1 MSLSREFNK
10 INFSSRIVELVILFL
25 AVTIGFV
32 VDNYRDEYSEKKNS
46 KELLVSLKI
55 DLEKDLVRFDEF
67 TKLRKTLIQ
76 NVYLFIDDIDE
87 RGLLNND
94 IKQQSL
100 FANAIFSWT
109 YFNPNVANIEQVISS
124 GALRYLGNDIL
135 KNQIGVL
142 ESKSLAINDRQERE
156 QEFFLNYLQP
166 LMHQYYNFKWLNK
179 TYVRQWEKNKN
190 SMGEYQLALKNIKTV
205 NPSGQDLMLWN
216 KDNKKKKELIN
227 LFENYVF
234 ILRSSYVVSFD
245 SYLNELNNTIELIED
260 NIEDS
265 NAD

>member
-1 MSLSREFNK
+1 MSLLREFNK
-10 INFSSRIVELVILFL
+10 INLSSRIVEIVILFL

-76 NVYLFIDDIDE
+76 NVYLFIDDIDK

-94 IKQQSL
+94 FKQQSL

-135 KNQIGVL
+135 KNQIRVI
-142 ESKSLAINDRQERE
+142 ESKS
-156 QEFFLNYLQP
+156 
-166 LMHQYYNFKWLNK
+166 
-179 TYVRQWEKNKN
+179 
-190 SMGEYQLALKNIKTV
+190 
-205 NPSGQDLMLWN
+205 
-216 KDNKKKKELIN
+216 
-227 LFENYVF
+227 
-234 ILRSSYVVSFD
+234 
-245 SYLNELNNTIELIED
+245 
-260 NIEDS
+260 
-265 NAD
+265 

>member
-76 NVYLFIDDIDE
+76 NVYLFIDDIDQ

-94 IKQQSL
+94 FKQQSL

-124 GALRYLGNDIL
+124 GSLRYLGNDIL

-156 QEFFLNYLQP
+156 KEFFLI
-166 LMHQYYNFKWLNK
+166 
-179 TYVRQWEKNKN
+179 TC
-190 SMGEYQLALKNIKTV
+190 
-205 NPSGQDLMLWN
+205 
-216 KDNKKKKELIN
+216 N
-227 LFENYVF
+227 L
-234 ILRSSYVVSFD
+234 
-245 SYLNELNNTIELIED
+245 
-260 NIEDS
+260 
-265 NAD
+265 

>member
-1 MSLSREFNK
+1 MNLQ
-10 INFSSRIVELVILFL
+10 
-25 AVTIGFV
+25 
-32 VDNYRDEYSEKKNS
+32 
-46 KELLVSLKI
+46 
-55 DLEKDLVRFDEF
+55 
-67 TKLRKTLIQ
+67 KLRKTLIQ

-227 LFENYVF
+227 LFENYV
-234 ILRSSYVVSFD
+234 LYYVQVM
-245 SYLNELNNTIELIED
+245 
-260 NIEDS
+260 
-265 NAD
+265 

>member
-32 VDNYRDEYSEKKNS
+32 VDNYRDEYSEKKIP

-156 QEFFLNYLQP
+156 QEFFLNYLQT
-166 LMHQYYNFKWLNK
+166 F
-179 TYVRQWEKNKN
+179 
-190 SMGEYQLALKNIKTV
+190 
-205 NPSGQDLMLWN
+205 
-216 KDNKKKKELIN
+216 
-227 LFENYVF
+227 
-234 ILRSSYVVSFD
+234 
-245 SYLNELNNTIELIED
+245 
-260 NIEDS
+260 
-265 NAD
+265 NASVLQF

>member
-1 MSLSREFNK
+1 MSLLREFNK
-10 INFSSRIVELVILFL
+10 INLRSRIVEIVILFL

-94 IKQQSL
+94 FKQQSL

-142 ESKSLAINDRQERE
+142 ESKSLAINDRQR
-156 QEFFLNYLQP
+156 
-166 LMHQYYNFKWLNK
+166 
-179 TYVRQWEKNKN
+179 
-190 SMGEYQLALKNIKTV
+190 
-205 NPSGQDLMLWN
+205 
-216 KDNKKKKELIN
+216 
-227 LFENYVF
+227 VF
-234 ILRSSYVVSFD
+234 S
-245 SYLNELNNTIELIED
+245 
-260 NIEDS
+260 
-265 NAD
+265 

>member
-10 INFSSRIVELVILFL
+10 INLSSRIVAIVILFL

-94 IKQQSL
+94 FKQQSL

-124 GALRYLGNDIL
+124 GALLVTMYFVLTMLEARIL
-135 KNQIGVL
+135 YWNT
-142 ESKSLAINDRQERE
+142 
-156 QEFFLNYLQP
+156 P
-166 LMHQYYNFKWLNK
+166 
-179 TYVRQWEKNKN
+179 
-190 SMGEYQLALKNIKTV
+190 GEAVCQQMKL
-205 NPSGQDLMLWN
+205 
-216 KDNKKKKELIN
+216 
-227 LFENYVF
+227 
-234 ILRSSYVVSFD
+234 
-245 SYLNELNNTIELIED
+245 
-260 NIEDS
+260 
-265 NAD
+265 

>member
-10 INFSSRIVELVILFL
+10 INLSSRIVAIVILFL

-94 IKQQSL
+94 FKQLSL
-100 FANAIFSWT
+100 FANTIFSWT

-124 GALRYLGNDIL
+124 GALLVTMYFVLTMLEARIL
-135 KNQIGVL
+135 YWNT
-142 ESKSLAINDRQERE
+142 
-156 QEFFLNYLQP
+156 P
-166 LMHQYYNFKWLNK
+166 
-179 TYVRQWEKNKN
+179 
-190 SMGEYQLALKNIKTV
+190 GEAVCQQMKL
-205 NPSGQDLMLWN
+205 
-216 KDNKKKKELIN
+216 
-227 LFENYVF
+227 
-234 ILRSSYVVSFD
+234 
-245 SYLNELNNTIELIED
+245 
-260 NIEDS
+260 
-265 NAD
+265 

>member
-1 MSLSREFNK
+1 MSLSWEFNK
-10 INFSSRIVELVILFL
+10 INFSSRIIELIILFF

-94 IKQQSL
+94 FKQQSL

-124 GALRYLGNDIL
+124 GALLVTMYFVLTMLEARIL
-135 KNQIGVL
+135 YWNT
-142 ESKSLAINDRQERE
+142 
-156 QEFFLNYLQP
+156 P
-166 LMHQYYNFKWLNK
+166 
-179 TYVRQWEKNKN
+179 
-190 SMGEYQLALKNIKTV
+190 GEAVCQQMKL
-205 NPSGQDLMLWN
+205 
-216 KDNKKKKELIN
+216 
-227 LFENYVF
+227 
-234 ILRSSYVVSFD
+234 
-245 SYLNELNNTIELIED
+245 
-260 NIEDS
+260 
-265 NAD
+265 

>member
-10 INFSSRIVELVILFL
+10 INLSSRIVAIVILFL

-94 IKQQSL
+94 FKQLSL

-124 GALRYLGNDIL
+124 GALLVTMYFVLTMLEARIL
-135 KNQIGVL
+135 
-142 ESKSLAINDRQERE
+142 
-156 QEFFLNYLQP
+156 
-166 LMHQYYNFKWLNK
+166 
-179 TYVRQWEKNKN
+179 
-190 SMGEYQLALKNIKTV
+190 
-205 NPSGQDLMLWN
+205 
-216 KDNKKKKELIN
+216 
-227 LFENYVF
+227 
-234 ILRSSYVVSFD
+234 
-245 SYLNELNNTIELIED
+245 
-260 NIEDS
+260 
-265 NAD
+265 

>member
-10 INFSSRIVELVILFL
+10 INLSSRIVAIVILFL

-94 IKQQSL
+94 FKQLSL
-100 FANAIFSWT
+100 FANTIFSWT

-124 GALRYLGNDIL
+124 GALLVTMYFVLTMLEARIL
-135 KNQIGVL
+135 
-142 ESKSLAINDRQERE
+142 
-156 QEFFLNYLQP
+156 
-166 LMHQYYNFKWLNK
+166 
-179 TYVRQWEKNKN
+179 
-190 SMGEYQLALKNIKTV
+190 
-205 NPSGQDLMLWN
+205 
-216 KDNKKKKELIN
+216 
-227 LFENYVF
+227 
-234 ILRSSYVVSFD
+234 
-245 SYLNELNNTIELIED
+245 
-260 NIEDS
+260 
-265 NAD
+265 